1 MATSIA
7 SQLQAIKSFVQAD
20 EEPLKRPFTR
30 PSILFNPKEAAD
42 IDIDT
47 ILNIAVS
54 GLEVLVGVDER
65 FRNYKHDL
73 FSHKSKGLDREL
85 MGIEENNRINASISS
100 YLRLLS
106 GHLQL
111 PASLKTLEY
120 LIRRYKIHVYNTEE
134 LILSALPY
142 HDTHVFVRI
151 VQLLNLGN
159 NKWKFLE
166 GVKVSGAPPPRT
178 VIVQQCIRDTGVL
191 EVLCIYAS
199 PTKKFMPSRPTINF
213 CTAVVIE
220 AFGTASTVDSDAVKR
235 ILPFVVSGI
244 QPGNKG
250 SSDHKAGALMIV
262 ALLANKV
269 SLSPKLV
276 KSLIRSI
283 AEIAR
288 EDVKESTDLQW
299 FRLSLM
305 ALINLV
311 QLQPV
316 DMFPKKALDI
326 LKEIRDIAGIL
337 LDLSKEFNIDR
348 FLAMLLESLVDYSSS
363 DESCHLALISI
374 IEKVPIK
381 NLVDHVISKVLL
393 SCLRLSQKDS
403 NSTLSGTWAKKIL
416 VVINKKYPSELRRA
430 VRKFLEDTKVQSKKE
445 DTVFEILCKTLDG
458 DIDMSEAISDSKLW
472 FALHHPKAEVRRAT
486 LSGLKS
492 SGILTTSAAD
502 SQRLVNIQ
510 DAILR
515 QLHDDDLT
523 VVQAALSVH
532 GLSEM
537 ISSSDLLE
545 ALDDVLKNCI
555 TILMSSSS
563 NKINLAGD
571 VAISCLKIAS
581 SSFHDQNDYS
591 KKLSAMMFPLLL
603 ILPKTQRT
611 NVKVLEL
618 VKELKLP
625 FYQNLAAVSWKEK
638 ESKPESMSSINVEI
652 VSRLAETFLNHP
664 DECLSLV
671 TESCSDYKLAKTL
684 FLLVLMQ
691 SLLNE
696 SSKSGPFLEVFEACF
711 SVLKTEWE
719 AFEFAA
725 DDSVKEFNAEML
737 SWDLKNFLDLP
748 FDTDLKALNTRLLI
762 CTFWRLLEAF
772 ILAVPADALLDA
784 NERWFGR
791 LQDLFIFIAK
801 SRLKDVFKEH
811 HRHLFAKCKSSLVHF
826 LSRFFTEEDVPLAV
840 QIESLHSFAFLCY
853 QTDNRFL
860 FELLADFPSVL
871 VPLASDDQ
879 DIRVAAM
886 GCIEGLYTLSRR
898 VDFSSKKNGNTSLYG
913 HFLDELLGLMVQQK
927 RLILSDKDFLASFM
941 TSLLSSSSNSLLVP
955 QHIEQRYSAN
965 ADNVMVHIIIDAPLK
980 SFIFDQPTKEKILA
994 FVLGSAL
1001 KFSPYG
1007 KLMILTL
1014 LKGLGNAIL
1023 QLKDVRSF
1031 LSLLLERRSQYYF
1044 ELSQS
1049 SSKLSKTEIRILC
1062 LLLESCV
1069 MLSASDRH
1077 DFGGQ
1082 LLKALQVNSVLP
1094 TDPAV
1099 VDPCIT
1105 VLQKLSSQVY
1115 NGFKT
1120 EMQECLFRH
1129 LVLLF
1134 RNANGDIQE
1143 ATREALLRLNIS
1155 CSTVVQTLDP
1165 ILEQEGLVIGTACGK
1180 RKKKSVEHQ
1189 KSNLHVDA
1197 YSKGENALTSVI
1209 SLLDILLLKK
1219 DIADRESLLGPLFK
1233 LLGKVFSS
1241 DWLDGGVLAKDEKW
1255 IQASSG
1261 ISLTVSST
1269 LIFLQQTLL
1278 IVLEDIIVSLAN
1290 AIPLKDDAI
1299 KIIDIEMLVDCARS
1313 AKDGVTRN
1321 HVFSLLSSF
1330 VKVVP
1335 DKILEHILDI
1345 LAVIGESTVTQ
1356 NDSHSQRVFEDLISA
1371 IVPCWLTKIDNKEKL
1386 LQIFVNVLP
1395 EVAEHRRLSIVV
1407 YLLRTL
1413 GESDSLAS
1421 LFVLLFRSLV
1431 SKRGLSS
1438 LDDLHT
1444 SDSFSSF
1451 VQREWEYAFAVQ
1463 VCEQYSCIIWL
1474 PSLVM
1479 LLQQIGIGNL
1489 NQERFMELLFAMKF
1503 ILQNLQDPEFAFK
1516 LESEEDSYI
1525 IQDQSSTR
1533 LMESGVGKSMLLL
1546 SLNIVVG
1553 PSFKDN
1559 HHGQYDIGICRKLEE
1574 LMEQVVS
1581 LLQDVDTKR
1590 KQLNVSIAV
1599 RKEVKECMH
1608 AVLRTITMVMTPS
1621 AYIRG
1626 IINLLSNADDSV
1638 RKKALGLLSETVK
1651 DHDSVK
1657 SKRKGRR
1664 ELNPNLGSR
1673 WLHLN
1678 ESAFESFR
1686 TMCLEVVT
1694 LVDNTNEESNTS
1706 LKLAAISTLEVL
1718 ANSCLRTTGALIN
1731 VLGSKALV
1739 ELPRIMENVIQ
1750 KSREISMF
1758 VDMKN
1763 KSEDNSIKESL
1774 MASILVTLEAVID
1787 KLGGFLNP
1795 YLRDITELLVLHPE
1809 YVVGYDIKLKV
1820 KADAVRRLLA
1830 EKIPVRLALPPL
1842 LKMYSGAVD
1851 AGDSSLVIAFEML
1864 GNIVGR
1870 MDKSSVGG
1878 FHGNVFDHC
1887 LLALDIR
1894 RQHCVSIQN
1903 IDIVEK
1909 SVIGTM
1915 VALTMKLTET
1925 MFRPLFIRS
1934 IEWAESDVED
1944 IVSMGSKSLHRAITF
1959 YGLVN
1964 KLAEMHRSLF
1974 VPYFKYLLEGCV
1986 RHLTDAGDAKNANLT
2001 RKKKKARMQ
2010 EVGTDLKEQN
2020 SSLSVKNWHLRAL
2033 VISSLHKCFLY
2044 DTGSLKF
2051 LDSSN
2056 FQASQSLPFDYM
2068 LFVLLKPIVSQLVTE
2083 PPADLE
2089 EHLNV
2094 PSVKEVDDLL
2104 VVCIGQMAVLMQTR
2118 SDKVRSRIL
2127 GLKIV
2132 KYLLENLKEEYLV
2145 LLAETIPFLG
2155 ELLEDVELPVKS
2167 LAQDIIKEMESMSG
2181 ESLRQY
2187 L

>member
-42 IDIDT
+42 IDLDT
-47 ILNIAVS
+47 ILNIALS
-54 GLEVLVGVDER
+54 GLEVLASVDER

-73 FSHKSKGLDREL
+73 FNHKSKDLDREL
-85 MGIEENNRINASISS
+85 MGIEENNKINASISS
-100 YLRLLS
+100 YLQLLS

-120 LIRRYKIHVYNTEE
+120 LIRRYKIYVYNTEE
-134 LILSALPY
+134 LILCALPY

-178 VIVQQCIRDTGVL
+178 VIVQQCIRDMGVL
-191 EVLCIYAS
+191 EVLCNYAS
-199 PTKKFMPSRPTINF
+199 PTKKFIPSKPTINF
-213 CTAVVIE
+213 CTAVIIE
-220 AFGTASTVDSDAVKR
+220 ALGSTSTVDSDAVKR
-235 ILPFVVSGI
+235 ILPFVVSGF
-244 QPGNKG
+244 QPGAKG
-250 SSDHKAGALMIV
+250 GSDHKAGALMIV

-326 LKEIRDIAGIL
+326 LKEIRDISGIL

-363 DESCHLALISI
+363 DDSCHLALISI

-393 SCLRLSQKDS
+393 SCLRLSKKDS
-403 NSTLSGTWAKKIL
+403 DSTLSGTWAKKIL
-416 VVINKKYPSELRRA
+416 VAINKKYPSELRKA

-445 DTVFEILCKTLDG
+445 DTVFEILCKMLDG

-472 FALHHPKAEVRRAT
+472 FALNHPKAEVRRAT

-492 SGILTTSAAD
+492 SGIQKTKAAD
-502 SQRLVNIQ
+502 SQRLVTIQ

-523 VVQAALSVH
+523 VIQAALSVD

-545 ALDDVLKNCI
+545 ALDDVFKRCI
-555 TILMSSSS
+555 NILMSSSPD
-563 NKINLAGD
+563 KINLAGD
-571 VAISCLKIAS
+571 VAISCLKIAI
-581 SSFHDQNDYS
+581 SSFHDQDNYS

-611 NVKVLEL
+611 NLKVLEL
-618 VKELKLP
+618 VKEIKLP

-638 ESKPESMSSINVEI
+638 ESKHESIASINVEI
-652 VSRLAETFLNHP
+652 VGRLAETFLKHP
-664 DECLSLV
+664 DEYLSLL
-671 TESCSDYKLAKTL
+671 TESCRDYKLSKTL

-696 SSKSGPFLEVFEACF
+696 NRKSGPFLEVFESCF

-719 AFEFAA
+719 AFEFAT

-737 SWDLKNFLDLP
+737 SWDLKNFLDRRY
-748 FDTDLKALNTRLLI
+748 DTDLKAHNAGLLI

-772 ILAVPADALLDA
+772 ISKIPADASLDA
-784 NERWFGR
+784 NERWLGR

-801 SRLKDVFKEH
+801 SRLKDIFKEH
-811 HRHLFAKCKSSLVHF
+811 HRHLLAKCKASLVRF

-840 QIESLHSFAFLCY
+840 QTESLHSFAFLCL
-853 QTDNRFL
+853 QTDNRLL
-860 FELLADFPSVL
+860 FELLAEFPSVL

-879 DIRVAAM
+879 EIRIAAM
-886 GCIEGLYTLSRR
+886 GCVEGLYTLSRR
-898 VDFSSKKNGNTSLYG
+898 ADFSSKKNGNTALWG

-955 QHIEQRYSAN
+955 QHIEQR
-965 ADNVMVHIIIDAPLK
+965 
-980 SFIFDQPTKEKILA
+980 FDQPTKEKILA

-1001 KFSPYG
+1001 KLSPFG

-1014 LKGLGNAIL
+1014 LKGLGISIL
-1023 QLKDVRSF
+1023 QLKDVRSY
-1031 LSLLLERRSQYYF
+1031 LSLLLERRNQYYF
-1044 ELSQS
+1044 EPSQS

-1069 MLSASDRH
+1069 LLSASDRH
-1077 DFGGQ
+1077 DFGSQ
-1082 LLKALQVNSVLP
+1082 MLKALQVDFMLP
-1094 TDPAV
+1094 TDIAI

-1115 NGFKT
+1115 NGLTT

-1129 LVLLF
+1129 LVLLC
-1134 RNANGDIQE
+1134 RHANGDIHE

-1155 CSTVVQTLDP
+1155 CSTVVQTLVP
-1165 ILEQEGLVIGTACGK
+1165 VLEQEGIVIGTACGK
-1180 RKKKSVEHQ
+1180 KKKKSIEHQ
-1189 KSNLHVDA
+1189 KSNMHVDV
-1197 YSKGENALTSVI
+1197 YSKGENALTFLS
-1209 SLLDILLLKK
+1209 SLLDILLIKK

-1233 LLGKVFSS
+1233 LLGKVFSN
-1241 DWLDGGVLAKDEKW
+1241 DWLQGGGLAKDEKW

-1261 ISLTVSST
+1261 ISQTISSA
-1269 LIFLQQTLL
+1269 LIFIQQTLL
-1278 IVLEDIIVSLAN
+1278 IVLEDIIASLVY
-1290 AIPLKDDAI
+1290 AIPLKDVI
-1299 KIIDIEMLVDCARS
+1299 VKIINIKMLVECART

-1321 HVFSLLSSF
+1321 HVFSLLSSI

-1335 DKILEHILDI
+1335 DKLLEHILDI
-1345 LAVIGESTVTQ
+1345 LSVIGESTVTQ

-1371 IVPCWLTKIDNKEKL
+1371 IVPCWLTKTDNKEKL

-1395 EVAEHRRLSIVV
+1395 EVAEHRRLSLVV
-1407 YLLRTL
+1407 YLLRIL

-1421 LFVLLFRSLV
+1421 LLALLFRSLV

-1444 SDSFSSF
+1444 SDSFTSF
-1451 VQREWEYAFAVQ
+1451 AQREWEYVFAMQ

-1479 LLQQIGIGNL
+1479 LLQQIGRNL
-1489 NQERFMELLFAMKF
+1489 NQDTFVELLFAMKF
-1503 ILQNLQDPEFAFK
+1503 ILQKLQNPEFAFK
-1516 LESEEDSYI
+1516 LDSKEDSDN
-1525 IQDQSSTR
+1525 IQ
-1533 LMESGVGKSMLLL
+1533 
-1546 SLNIVVG
+1546 
-1553 PSFKDN
+1553 
-1559 HHGQYDIGICRKLEE
+1559 RKLED

-1581 LLQDVDTKR
+1581 LLQNVDTRR
-1590 KQLNVSIAV
+1590 KQISVPIAV

-1608 AVLRTITMVMTPS
+1608 SVLRTITTAMVPS
-1621 AYIRG
+1621 AYFRG
-1626 IINLLSNADDSV
+1626 IINLLSNADANV
-1638 RKKALGLLSETVK
+1638 RKKALGLLCETVK
-1651 DHDSVK
+1651 DHGSVK
-1657 SKRKGRR
+1657 SKHKGRR
-1664 ELNPNLGSR
+1664 ELSSNSSSR
-1673 WLHLN
+1673 WLHLD

-1686 TMCLEVVT
+1686 TMCLEVVM
-1694 LVDNTNEESNTS
+1694 LVDNSNEESYAS
-1706 LKLAAISTLEVL
+1706 LKLAAVSTLEAL
-1718 ANSCLRTTGALIN
+1718 ANRFPYYSVFNTCLASVTNSISSRNLAISSSCLRTTGALIN
-1731 VLGSKALV
+1731 VLGPKALV
-1739 ELPRIMENVIQ
+1739 ELPRIMENVVK
-1750 KSREISMF
+1750 KSREISACID
-1758 VDMKN
+1758 VKN
-1763 KSEDNSIKESL
+1763 NIEDSSVKESL
-1774 MASILVTLEAVID
+1774 MASILITLEAVID

-1795 YLRDITELLVLHPE
+1795 YLGDITKLLVLHPE
-1809 YVVGYDIKLKV
+1809 YVVGSDLKLKV
-1820 KADAVRRLLA
+1820 KADAVRRLLT

-1842 LKMYSGAVD
+1842 MKIYSGAVD

-1870 MDKSSVGG
+1870 MDRSSVGG
-1878 FHGNVFDHC
+1878 FHGKIFDHC
-1887 LLALDIR
+1887 LLALDVR
-1894 RQHCVSIQN
+1894 RQHCVSVQN

-1915 VALTMKLTET
+1915 ITLTMKLTET
-1925 MFRPLFIRS
+1925 MFRPLFVRS

-1944 IVSMGSKSLHRAITF
+1944 TVSMGSKSLNRAITF

-1964 KLAEMHRSLF
+1964 KLAESHRSLF

-1986 RHLTDAGDAKNANLT
+1986 RHLTDAGDVKTANLT

-2020 SSLSVKNWHLRAL
+2020 NSSVKIWQLRAL
-2033 VISSLHKCFLY
+2033 VVSSLHKCFLY

-2056 FQASQSLPFDYM
+2056 FQA
-2068 LFVLLKPIVSQLVTE
+2068 LLKPIVSQLVVE

-2104 VVCIGQMAVLMQTR
+2104 VVCIGQMAVTAGTDLLWKPLNHEVLMQTR
-2118 SDKVRSRIL
+2118 SEKVRSRIL
-2127 GLKIV
+2127 GLRIV
-2132 KYLLENLKEEYLV
+2132 KYFLENLKEEYLV
-2145 LLAETIPFLG
+2145 LLPETIPFLG

-2167 LAQDIIKEMESMSG
+2167 LAQDIVKEMEFMSG

>member
-30 PSILFNPKEAAD
+30 PSVLFNPKEAAD
-42 IDIDT
+42 IDLDT
-47 ILNIAVS
+47 ILNIALS
-54 GLEVLVGVDER
+54 GLEVLASVDER

-73 FSHKSKGLDREL
+73 FSHKSKDLDREL
-85 MGIEENNRINASISS
+85 MGIEENDKINASISS
-100 YLRLLS
+100 YLQLLS

-120 LIRRYKIHVYNTEE
+120 LIRRYKIYVYNTEE
-134 LILSALPY
+134 LILCALPY

-178 VIVQQCIRDTGVL
+178 VIVQQCIRDMGVL
-191 EVLCIYAS
+191 EVLCNYAS
-199 PTKKFMPSRPTINF
+199 PTKKFMPSKPTINF
-213 CTAVVIE
+213 CTAVIIE
-220 AFGTASTVDSDAVKR
+220 ALGSASTVDSDVVKR
-235 ILPFVVSGI
+235 ILPFVVSGF
-244 QPGNKG
+244 QPGAKG
-250 SSDHKAGALMIV
+250 GSDHKAGALMIV

-326 LKEIRDIAGIL
+326 LKEIRDISGIL

-348 FLAMLLESLVDYSSS
+348 FLAVLLESLVDYSSS
-363 DESCHLALISI
+363 DDSCHLALISI

-393 SCLRLSQKDS
+393 SCLRLSKKDS
-403 NSTLSGTWAKKIL
+403 DSTLSGTWAKKIL
-416 VVINKKYPSELRRA
+416 AAINRKYPSELRKA

-445 DTVFEILCKTLDG
+445 DTVFEILCKMLDG

-472 FALHHPKAEVRRAT
+472 FALNHPKAEVRHAT

-492 SGILTTSAAD
+492 SGIQKTKAAD
-502 SQRLVNIQ
+502 SQRLVTIQ

-523 VVQAALSVH
+523 VVQAALSVD

-545 ALDDVLKNCI
+545 ALDDVFKRCI
-555 TILMSSSS
+555 IILMSSSPD
-563 NKINLAGD
+563 KINLAGD
-571 VAISCLKIAS
+571 VAISCLKIVI
-581 SSFHDQNDYS
+581 SSFHDQDNYS
-591 KKLSAMMFPLLL
+591 KKLSSMMFPLLL

-611 NVKVLEL
+611 NLKVLEL
-618 VKELKLP
+618 VKEIKLP
-625 FYQNLAAVSWKEK
+625 FFQNLAAVSWKEK
-638 ESKPESMSSINVEI
+638 ESKHESISSINVEI
-652 VSRLAETFLNHP
+652 VSRLSETFLKHP
-664 DECLSLV
+664 DEYLPLL
-671 TESCSDYKLAKTL
+671 TDSCRDYKLSKTL

-696 SSKSGPFLEVFEACF
+696 NRKSGPFLEVFESCF

-719 AFEFAA
+719 AFEFAT

-737 SWDLKNFLDLP
+737 SWDLKNFLDRRY
-748 FDTDLKALNTRLLI
+748 DTDLKALNAGLLI

-772 ILAVPADALLDA
+772 ISKIPADASLDA

-801 SRLKDVFKEH
+801 SRLKDIFKEH
-811 HRHLFAKCKSSLVHF
+811 HRHLLAKCKASLVRF

-840 QIESLHSFAFLCY
+840 QTESLHSFAFLCLH
-853 QTDNRFL
+853 TDNRLL
-860 FELLADFPSVL
+860 FELLAEFPSVL

-879 DIRVAAM
+879 EIRIAAM
-886 GCIEGLYTLSRR
+886 GCVEGLYTLSRR
-898 VDFSSKKNGNTSLYG
+898 ADFSSKKNGNTALWG

-927 RLILSDKDFLASFM
+927 RLILSDRDFLASFM

-955 QHIEQRYSAN
+955 QHIELR
-965 ADNVMVHIIIDAPLK
+965 
-980 SFIFDQPTKEKILA
+980 FDQPTKEKILA

-1001 KFSPYG
+1001 KLSPFG

-1014 LKGLGNAIL
+1014 LKGLGIAFL
-1023 QLKDVRSF
+1023 QLKDVRSY
-1031 LSLLLERRSQYYF
+1031 LSLLLERRNQYYF
-1044 ELSQS
+1044 EPSQS
-1049 SSKLSKTEIRILC
+1049 SSILSKTEIRILC

-1069 MLSASDRH
+1069 LLSASDRH
-1077 DFGGQ
+1077 DFGSQ
-1082 LLKALQVNSVLP
+1082 MLKALQVDFMLP
-1094 TDPAV
+1094 TDIAI

-1105 VLQKLSSQVY
+1105 VLRKLSSQVY
-1115 NGFKT
+1115 NGLAT
-1120 EMQECLFRH
+1120 DMQECLFRH
-1129 LVLLF
+1129 LVLLC
-1134 RNANGDIQE
+1134 RHANGDIHE

-1155 CSTVVQTLDP
+1155 CSTVVQTLVP

-1180 RKKKSVEHQ
+1180 KKKKSIEHQ
-1189 KSNLHVDA
+1189 KSNMHVDV
-1197 YSKGENALTSVI
+1197 YSKGENALTFLS
-1209 SLLDILLLKK
+1209 SLLDILLIKK

-1233 LLGKVFSS
+1233 LLGKVFLN
-1241 DWLDGGVLAKDEKW
+1241 DWLQGGGLAKDEKW

-1261 ISLTVSST
+1261 ISQTISST
-1269 LIFLQQTLL
+1269 LIFIQQTLL
-1278 IVLEDIIVSLAN
+1278 IVLEDIIASLVY
-1290 AIPLKDDAI
+1290 AIPLKDDI
-1299 KIIDIEMLVDCARS
+1299 VKIIDIKMLVECVRT

-1321 HVFSLLSSF
+1321 HVFLLLSSI

-1335 DKILEHILDI
+1335 DKLLEHILDI
-1345 LAVIGESTVTQ
+1345 LSVIGESTVTQ

-1371 IVPCWLTKIDNKEKL
+1371 IVPCWLTKTDNKEKL

-1395 EVAEHRRLSIVV
+1395 EVAEHRRLSLVV
-1407 YLLRTL
+1407 YLLRIL

-1421 LFVLLFRSLV
+1421 LLVLLFRSLV
-1431 SKRGLSS
+1431 SKRSLSS

-1444 SDSFSSF
+1444 SDSFTSF
-1451 VQREWEYAFAVQ
+1451 AQREWEYVFAMQ

-1474 PSLVM
+1474 PSLVI
-1479 LLQQIGIGNL
+1479 LLQQIGRNL
-1489 NQERFMELLFAMKF
+1489 NQDTFVELLFAMKF
-1503 ILQNLQDPEFAFK
+1503 ILQKLQNPEFAFK
-1516 LESEEDSYI
+1516 LDSKEDSDN
-1525 IQDQSSTR
+1525 IQ
-1533 LMESGVGKSMLLL
+1533 
-1546 SLNIVVG
+1546 
-1553 PSFKDN
+1553 
-1559 HHGQYDIGICRKLEE
+1559 RKLEE

-1581 LLQDVDTKR
+1581 LLQNVDTRR
-1590 KQLNVSIAV
+1590 KQISVPIAV

-1608 AVLRTITMVMTPS
+1608 SVLRTITTAMIPS
-1621 AYIRG
+1621 AYFRC
-1626 IINLLSNADDSV
+1626 IINLLSNADANV
-1638 RKKALGLLSETVK
+1638 RKKALGLLCETVK
-1651 DHDSVK
+1651 DHGSVK
-1657 SKRKGRR
+1657 SNHKGRR
-1664 ELNPNLGSR
+1664 ELSSNSNRR
-1673 WLHLN
+1673 WLHLD

-1686 TMCLEVVT
+1686 TMCLEVVM
-1694 LVDNTNEESNTS
+1694 LVDNSNEESNTS
-1706 LKLAAISTLEVL
+1706 LKLVAVSTLEAL
-1718 ANSCLRTTGALIN
+1718 ANRFPSYYSVFNMCLASVTNSISSRNLAISSSCLRTTGALIN
-1731 VLGSKALV
+1731 VLGPKALV
-1739 ELPRIMENVIQ
+1739 ELPRIMENVVK
-1750 KSREISMF
+1750 KSREIC
-1758 VDMKN
+1758 VCIDVKN
-1763 KSEDNSIKESL
+1763 NTEDSSVKESL
-1774 MASILVTLEAVID
+1774 MASILITLEAVID

-1795 YLRDITELLVLHPE
+1795 YLGDITKLLVLHPE
-1809 YVVGYDIKLKV
+1809 YVVGSDLKLKV
-1820 KADAVRRLLA
+1820 KAEAVRRLLT

-1842 LKMYSGAVD
+1842 MKIYSGAVD

-1878 FHGNVFDHC
+1878 FHVKIFDHC
-1887 LLALDIR
+1887 LLALDVR
-1894 RQHCVSIQN
+1894 RQHCVSVQN

-1915 VALTMKLTET
+1915 IALTMKLTET
-1925 MFRPLFIRS
+1925 MFRPLFVRS

-1944 IVSMGSKSLHRAITF
+1944 TVSMGSKSLSRAITF

-1964 KLAEMHRSLF
+1964 KLAESHRSLF

-1986 RHLTDAGDAKNANLT
+1986 RHLTDAGDVKTANLT

-2010 EVGTDLKEQN
+2010 EVGTDLKEENN
-2020 SSLSVKNWHLRAL
+2020 SSVKIWQLRAL
-2033 VISSLHKCFLY
+2033 VVSSLHKCFLY

-2056 FQASQSLPFDYM
+2056 FQA
-2068 LFVLLKPIVSQLVTE
+2068 LLKPIVSQLVVE

-2089 EHLNV
+2089 GHLNV

-2104 VVCIGQMAVLMQTR
+2104 VVCIGQMAVTAGTDLLWKPLNHEVLMQTR
-2118 SDKVRSRIL
+2118 SEKVRSRIL
-2127 GLKIV
+2127 GLRIV
-2132 KYLLENLKEEYLV
+2132 KYFLENLKEEYLV
-2145 LLAETIPFLG
+2145 LLPETIPFLG

-2167 LAQDIIKEMESMSG
+2167 LAQDIVKEMEFMSG

>member
-191 EVLCIYAS
+191 EVLCNYAS

-430 VRKFLEDTKVQSKKE
+430 VCKFLEDTKVQSKKE

-853 QTDNRFL
+853 QTDSRFL

-955 QHIEQRYSAN
+955 QHIEQR
-965 ADNVMVHIIIDAPLK
+965 
-980 SFIFDQPTKEKILA
+980 FDQPTKEKILA

-1001 KFSPYG
+1001 KFSPFG

-1044 ELSQS
+1044 EPSQS

-1082 LLKALQVNSVLP
+1082 LLKALQVNFVLP

-1269 LIFLQQTLL
+1269 LIFLKQTLL

-1525 IQDQSSTR
+1525 IQ
-1533 LMESGVGKSMLLL
+1533 
-1546 SLNIVVG
+1546 
-1553 PSFKDN
+1553 
-1559 HHGQYDIGICRKLEE
+1559 RKLEE

-1621 AYIRG
+1621 AYFRG

-1718 ANSCLRTTGALIN
+1718 ANRFPSYYSVFNLCLASITNSISSRSLAISSSCLRTTGALIN

-1750 KSREISMF
+1750 KSREISTF

-2056 FQASQSLPFDYM
+2056 FQ
-2068 LFVLLKPIVSQLVTE
+2068 VLLKPIVSQLVTE

-2094 PSVKEVDDLL
+2094 PSLKEVDDLL
-2104 VVCIGQMAVLMQTR
+2104 VVCIGQMAVTAGTDLLWKPLNHEVLMQTR

-2181 ESLRQY
+2181 ESLQQY